1 MKNRKLFKLLLI
13 SFFYFVPF
21 FGLGTTEEIT
31 INSSELDI
39 AEGGKILSGKNG
51 FDAMSGENFIIS
63 GKDFLY
69 DKNLNK
75 FSASDNV
82 SLNDIKKD
90 IKINAEK
97 LIYFK
102 KEEKIIFE
110 DNVVLIDNKKNILI
124 NAEKL
129 IYFKNDEKVIFEN
142 KSNIYYKNKFEILT
156 SNLVYLKDKK
166 EIISDYNSIF
176 TDKSGNKLTLDKFH
190 LDIEK
195 NIVSGKDI
203 ELTDNELN
211 KYFIENLKY
220 SLNDKSLFGKDFY
233 LVLNNENPNEG
244 DYRLKGR
251 TIYHDNKSSVFE
263 KGVFTTCKKTD
274 DCPPWLFQAE
284 KIEHDKKNQLIK
296 YKNAWLKIYDMPIFY
311 FPKFFH
317 PDPTVKRQ
325 SGFLIPTFA
334 DSTSLGASLT
344 LPYYK
349 VLSESKDLTFKPRIF
364 NNKTI
369 FQTEYRMAKKNSLHV
384 ADFSYFNHDVS
395 SRSHFFL
402 NSNYKLESKRFD
414 NSTLEFNV
422 ESTNN
427 DTYLKTYNISS
438 PIINSKSV
446 LSSYLD
452 YKAYNEDSSLNI
464 YTKVIEDLN
473 KNDDRYEYIY
483 PYVNFSKSFK
493 KMQYTLTGYN
503 KKFNT
508 NQDSTN
514 ITNNLLY
521 SSEDSYALNGLK
533 KNWKVLFKN
542 VNSKR
547 NKTTEKNGENYELYS
562 GLFYDLN
569 LPLVKKGEKF
579 DKIIDPM
586 ISFRYSPNK
595 NNNISNDERRMD
607 FDNIFTLDRISSNE
621 TVEGGESITFGADY
635 KFINNKSLDEVFKIG
650 IAQVFRN
657 QENKDLPRTSSIGET
672 RSDIL
677 GNLAFYNNDFIDLK
691 YDFSFDNNLNDSK
704 YNNINLNVN
713 VNKFVTSFEYL
724 DDDISSD
731 TKNFLSSS
739 IKYNANDNH
748 SILFNRRENKKTGL
762 TEYNNLIYEYKN
774 DCLKAGIEYKKKYYS
789 DGDTRPGEEL
799 MFTVTLGTFGTIYSP
814 AF

>member
-1 MKNRKLFKLLLI
+1 MLNKKFFKILLI

-21 FGLGTTEEIT
+21 FGLGTSEEIE
-31 INSSELDI
+31 INSSELNI
-39 AEGGKILSGKNG
+39 LEGGKILTGKNG
-51 FDAMSGENFIIS
+51 FDAVSGENFIIS
-63 GKDFLY
+63 GKDFVY

-75 FSASDNV
+75 FSATSNV
-82 SLNDIKKD
+82 SLIDKQKNIT
-90 IKINAEK
+90 INAEK
-97 LIYFK
+97 LSYFK

-110 DNVVLIDNKKNILI
+110 DNVILIDNEKNILI

-129 IYFKNDEKVIFEN
+129 SYFKNDEKVIFEN
-142 KSNIYYKNKFEILT
+142 KSNINYKNKFKILT

-166 EIISDYNSIF
+166 QIISDYNSII
-176 TDKSGNKLTLDKFH
+176 TDKSENKLTLNKFH

-195 NIVSGKDI
+195 NVISGKDI
-203 ELTDNELN
+203 ELTDNQLN

-220 SLNDKSLFGKDFY
+220 NLDDKNLFGKDFY
-233 LVLNNENPNEG
+233 LVLNNENPNES

-251 TIYHDNKSSVFE
+251 TIYQDDKSTKFE

-274 DCPPWLFQAE
+274 GCPPWLFQAE
-284 KIEHDKKNQLIK
+284 KIEHDKKNKLIK
-296 YKNAWLKIYDMPIFY
+296 YKNAWLKIYDMPVFY

-334 DSTSLGASLT
+334 DSTNLGASFT
-344 LPYYK
+344 IPYYK
-349 VLSESKDLTFKPRIF
+349 VLSESADLTFKPRVF
-364 NNKTI
+364 SDKTI
-369 FQTEYRMAKKNSLHV
+369 FQTEYRKAKKNSFHV

-402 NSNYKLESKRFD
+402 NSNYKLKSKYFD
-414 NSTLEFNV
+414 SSNLEFNI
-422 ESTNN
+422 ENTNN

-438 PIINSKSV
+438 PIINNRTV

-452 YKAYNEDSSLNI
+452 YKAYNDDSSLNI
-464 YTKVIEDLN
+464 YTKVTEDLSQE
-473 KNDDRYEYIY
+473 DERYEYIY

-508 NQDSTN
+508 NQDITN

-521 SSEDSYALNGLK
+521 TSDDNYSLFGLK

-542 VNSKR
+542 VNTRRDETSD
-547 NKTTEKNGENYELYS
+547 KNGENYELYS
-562 GLFYDLN
+562 GFFYDLN
-569 LPLVKKGEKF
+569 LPLLKKGEKF
-579 DKIIDPM
+579 DKIIDPK

-595 NNNISNDERRMD
+595 NKNITNEERRMD
-607 FDNIFTLDRISSNE
+607 LDNIFTLDRISSNE

-635 KFINNKSLDEVFKIG
+635 KFIENKTLDEIFKIG

-657 QENKDLPRTSSIGET
+657 QENKDLPKTNSIGET
-672 RSDIL
+672 RSDIF
-677 GNLAFYNNDFIDLK
+677 GNLTFYNNNFIDLN
-691 YDFSFDNNLNDSK
+691 YDFSLDNNLNDSK
-704 YNNINLNVN
+704 YNNINLGLS
-713 VNKFVTSFEYL
+713 VNKFVTTFEYL

-739 IKYNANDNH
+739 IKYNANYNH

-774 DCLKAGIEYKKKYYS
+774 DCLKAGIEYRKKYYS
-789 DGDTRPGEEL
+789 DDDTKPGEEL
-799 MFTVTLGTFGTIYSP
+799 MFTVTIGTFGSIYSP
-814 AF
+814 TF